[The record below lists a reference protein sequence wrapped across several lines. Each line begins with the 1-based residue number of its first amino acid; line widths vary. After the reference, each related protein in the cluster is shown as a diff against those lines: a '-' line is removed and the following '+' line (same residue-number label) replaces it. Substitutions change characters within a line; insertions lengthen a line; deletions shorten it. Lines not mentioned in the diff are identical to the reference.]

1 MGTLKKHSRPVK
13 QRDRSLQR
21 LSLFGRF
28 NARIERSSF
37 RCVWGSQ
44 KFRDAACLA
53 AIVGTFIKRRFS
65 LADSVSKRENQGVS
79 SLAAS
84 TGNVISTSR
93 RQISA
98 FVAINVP
105 YQPPIGRNNSVINLV
120 TFREPPSRNGPNR
133 EHGAS
138 RFTGSLRWE
147 HCISTLS
154 NNQSIPAAV
163 GDYVCS

>member
-1 MGTLKKHSRPVK
+1 MTVLSNGY
-13 QRDRSLQR
+13 
-21 LSLFGRF
+21 LSLVDLTRGSKGRRSD
-28 NARIERSSF
+28 AYGVRRSSET
-37 RCVWGSQ
+37 RSVW
-44 KFRDAACLA
+44 A

-65 LADSVSKRENQGVS
+65 LADSVSRRENQGVS

-120 TFREPPSRNGPNR
+120 TFREPPSRNGPNG

-138 RFTGSLRWE
+138 RFTESLRWE
-147 HCISTLS
+147 HGISTLS